1 MGHISPETKNGFH
14 IFCVVFAQSLSHSQL
29 LLTPWTAACQGPL
42 SSTISQSLL
51 KFMPTELV
59 VLSNHIISYF

>member
-1 MGHISPETKNGFH
+1 MGHMSPETKNGFH
-14 IFCVVFAQSLSHSQL
+14 IFFVVFAQSLSHDRL
-29 LLTPWTAACQGPL
+29 LLTPWTAACQAPL

-59 VLSNHIISYF
+59 MLSNHIISYF